1 MARTILAILIIVILF
16 FVLALEGISLH
27 SLMSLNRQT
36 RVLSIILASFFTPTC
51 TGCRIVQYNRRL
63 SYLFLE
69 EFELNNR

>member
-1 MARTILAILIIVILF
+1 MARTSLAILIIVILF
-16 FVLALEGISLH
+16 CVLALEGISLH

-36 RVLSIILASFFTPTC
+36 RVLSIILALFFTPTC